1 MSDISNILYNW
12 YETKKDIASLERKQ
26 QKYKQIITRYLDNQG
41 SNTVSNSRYVLV
53 RRYSTRETIKK
64 SSVPP
69 DVWRRYSVRTR
80 FPSFYISE
88 KRVRRR

>member
-1 MSDISNILYNW
+1 MPDISTILYNW
-12 YETKKDIASLERKQ
+12 YEIKKDIASLERKQ
-26 QKYKQIITRYLDNQG
+26 QKYKQIITRYLDNQN

-64 SSVPP
+64 SNVPP
-69 DVWRRYSVRTR
+69 DVWRRYAERTR

-88 KRVRRR
+88 KRTRRR